1 MNTNMRIILL
11 EKQKL
16 ALEQENAQLK
26 AKIEYVAA
34 MDYPELL
41 EEEENGFSKE
51 TCQRNEGNSAGRDGN
66 KRLCHKSD

>member
-16 ALEQENAQLK
+16 ALEQKNAQLR

-41 EEEENGFSKE
+41 EEADSDDRGIGEE
-51 TCQRNEGNSAGRDGN
+51 
-66 KRLCHKSD
+66 

>member
-1 MNTNMRIILL
+1 MRIILL

-16 ALEQENAQLK
+16 ALEQKDAQLR

-41 EEEENGFSKE
+41 DEADNDDRGIGEE
-51 TCQRNEGNSAGRDGN
+51 
-66 KRLCHKSD
+66 

>member
-41 EEEENGFSKE
+41 EEVEDDDRGIGKE
-51 TCQRNEGNSAGRDGN
+51 
-66 KRLCHKSD
+66 

>member
-16 ALEQENAQLK
+16 ALEQKDAQLR

-41 EEEENGFSKE
+41 EEADNDDRGIGEE
-51 TCQRNEGNSAGRDGN
+51 
-66 KRLCHKSD
+66 

>member
-41 EEEENGFSKE
+41 EEEDNDDRGISK
-51 TCQRNEGNSAGRDGN
+51 
-66 KRLCHKSD
+66 K